1 MTDPERFSDRHA
13 SAVARM
19 LLAGARDE
27 EPPSSLLRRTLGSA
41 GAAGAVSL
49 AAEAHATVTTS
60 GAAVAGSGATGVGTT
75 AAVAAKG
82 VLATVI
88 KSVGIGGVVAALATG
103 AALELQQGASQSPSP
118 APSVDAAEIRSPKR
132 APEAAVQQRTP
143 ESERHIS
150 PVELPPLEISEP
162 APLRDPHQAA
172 AERAGASDTM
182 LRDEARF
189 SDTVLRDEAR
199 FIDRAREAVASGNGG
214 VALRALE
221 DHRSRFKRP
230 VFQPEA
236 LYLRMQALRLL
247 GNEAAARQVAK
258 RLLAA
263 YPSGAQAASAR
274 AFLKTSEP

>member
-1 MTDPERFSDRHA
+1 MTDPERFSDRHS
-13 SAVARM
+13 SAVARK

-60 GAAVAGSGATGVGTT
+60 GTAVAGSGATGVATT
-75 AAVAAKG
+75 ATVAAKG
-82 VLATVI
+82 VLAMVV
-88 KSVGIGGVVAALATG
+88 KSVGIGGAVAALATG
-103 AALELQQGASQSPSP
+103 AALELQQGASQSSSP
-118 APSVDAAEIRSPKR
+118 APAVDAAEIRSPKQ

-150 PVELPPLEISEP
+150 PDELPLLETSEP
-162 APLRDPHQAA
+162 APMRDPHQAA
-172 AERAGASDTM
+172 GERAGASD
-182 LRDEARF
+182 
-189 SDTVLRDEAR
+189 SVLRDEAR

-247 GNEAAARQVAK
+247 GNEAAARRVAK

-274 AFLKTSEP
+274 AFLKTPEP